1 MTTWELATAAE
12 IQAIR
17 LLIQKVRQ
25 SGQTPPRS
33 EDELEGL
40 TKKEAGALITE
51 LREMLD
57 DPV

>member
-1 MTTWELATAAE
+1 MTTWELATPAE

-17 LLIQKVRQ
+17 LLIHKVRQ
-25 SGQTPPRS
+25 TGQTPPRS